1 MTISQSTAKSLAAN
15 IRNGTGSKDLAET
28 LLSML
33 AGDVTGWRDTRSTP
47 LFSQGAATA
56 LNATGTLT
64 VAMMLGGLVTST
76 TAAAVTATLDTGA
89 LLETALLALYP
100 NLAVNDY
107 FEFSIINTGG
117 TNAVT
122 VATASGWTDGGGGF
136 TAAPAAQIV
145 ARYGVRRTAAG
156 AYTLYRVG

>member
-1 MTISQSTAKSLAAN
+1 MTISQSTAKSLAHS
-15 IRNGTGSKDLAET
+15 IRSKTGSKDLEES
-28 LLSML
+28 LLALL
-33 AGDVTGWRDTRSTP
+33 AGDYNGWRDIRTP
-47 LFSQGAATA
+47 PLYSQGAANA

-64 VAMMLGGLVTST
+64 AAMMLGGIVTST
-76 TAAAVTATLDTGA
+76 TASAVTATLDTGA
-89 LLETALLALYP
+89 LLEAALLAVYP

-145 ARYGVRRTAAG
+145 SRYGVRRTAAST
-156 AYTLYRVG
+156 YTIYRVG

>member
-1 MTISQSTAKSLAAN
+1 MTISPTQTKSLAHS
-15 IRNGTGSKDLAET
+15 IRAKTGSKDLEET
-28 LLSML
+28 LLAML
-33 AGDVTGWRDTRSTP
+33 GGDYTGWRDVRSPP
-47 LFSQGAATA
+47 LYTQAAAVA

-64 VAMMLGGLVTST
+64 AAMMLGGIVTST

-89 LLETALLALYP
+89 LLETALLAVYP

-136 TAAPAAQIV
+136 TAAPANQIV

-156 AYTLYRVG
+156 TYTIYRVG